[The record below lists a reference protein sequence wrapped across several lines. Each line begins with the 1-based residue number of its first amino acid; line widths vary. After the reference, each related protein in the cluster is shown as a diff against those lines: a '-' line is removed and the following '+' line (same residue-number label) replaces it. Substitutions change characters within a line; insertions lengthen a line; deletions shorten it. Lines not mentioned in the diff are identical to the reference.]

1 MSLMTHCNVGEG
13 KVALVVD
20 DEPTVGHIM
29 CQVLEQMGYKVDQAL
44 DGDEALEC
52 ARDLLYDIVICD
64 ILMPRTNGMALYAL
78 WRKEAPALADRT
90 IFVTGDSLG
99 AETEDFIART
109 GCPCIYKPFKLNEL
123 AQTIVDMQASLDA
136 GGCAGS

>member
-1 MSLMTHCNVGEG
+1 MTLITHCDIGEG

-29 CQVLEQMGYKVDQAL
+29 SQVLEQMGYKVDQAL
-44 DGDEALEC
+44 DGDEAIER

-64 ILMPRTNGMALYAL
+64 ILMPRTNGMVLYAL
-78 WRKEAPALADRT
+78 WREQAPLLAQRT

-99 AETEDFIART
+99 AETEEFIARS
-109 GCPCIYKPFKLNEL
+109 GRPCIYKPFKLNEL
-123 AQTIVDMQASLDA
+123 AQTIVDMQAALNA
-136 GGCAGS
+136 GKPAEN